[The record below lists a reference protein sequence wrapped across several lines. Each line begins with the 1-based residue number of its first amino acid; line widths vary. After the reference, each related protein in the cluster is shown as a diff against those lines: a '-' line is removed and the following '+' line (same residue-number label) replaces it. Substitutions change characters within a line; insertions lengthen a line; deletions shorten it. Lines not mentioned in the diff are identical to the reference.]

1 MAVAKSYEDYEIQGE
16 PFVVDK
22 KMYVIVSR
30 PCPRCSGTGNYSYNQ
45 VYGTTCMRCNG
56 RGKESKQVRWY
67 TDAQRAAMDK
77 RAGAKA
83 APAPSHNKMN
93 ARYNFFGFGDAGYIH
108 LVCGEFNKV
117 NEWAHETDPCR
128 ARFTNVFGWFIP
140 STMEMPEL
148 PEGITLI
155 KLPWDEVADET
166 DPENCSMKDI
176 NFVEQKV
183 RELRGEISSNSE
195 YQGEVGQWMDV
206 CLVVRDKFQS
216 DTRYGDKFTHIMIDA
231 NGNVFQW
238 ATGTKNYAVGTSL
251 HLKVKV
257 KEHKEIKHEKRTI
270 VWYCKEV

>member
-1 MAVAKSYEDYEIQGE
+1 MAVAKSYENMEIVGE
-16 PFVVDK
+16 PYEKDG
-22 KMYVIVSR
+22 KMYVVVKR
-30 PCPRCSGTGNYSYNQ
+30 PCPRCSGTGHYSVNAQ
-45 VYGTTCMRCNG
+45 GDSTCYRCG
-56 RGKESKQVRWY
+56 GKRVEEKEVRWY

-77 RAGAKA
+77 RAKP
-83 APAPSHNKMN
+83 APAPTQTHTKMN
-93 ARYNFFGFGDAGYIH
+93 ARYNYFGFGDAGYIY

-128 ARFTNVFGWFIP
+128 ARFTTVFGWFIP
-140 STMEMPEL
+140 STMEVPEL

-155 KLPWDEVADET
+155 KLMWDEVRDET
-166 DPENCSMKDI
+166 DPENCSMKDSS
-176 NFVEQKV
+176 FVEQKV

-206 CLVVRDKFQS
+206 YLVVRDKFQA

-238 ATGTKNYAVGTSL
+238 ATGTKNYEVGTSI

-270 VWYCKEV
+270 VWYCKEI